1 MKNELTT
8 VQQEKALMNIL
19 KTTLT
24 AVNLPQQT
32 FSIMLNGKIANIRNT
47 LKAAPGQKKQLYNN
61 LNKAVLYLANNYTG
75 ANFQRP
81 LSSENKEII
90 ESCTDFIVSMFPMLS
105 PEELKEAFKL
115 ATAGKLKDI
124 NITTYYGKFTVQ
136 ILGDILKAYLKLRN
150 KALSKYE
157 KQLQIEQSRKE
168 DTDKEQ
174 KNALIR
180 TEIAQIYSQIKKQYI
195 DKGILIE
202 AKIRAFWAKIL
213 IEEKIILF
221 TKAEKRAIWQEARTK
236 TQKNLKEELSY
247 NMNLS
252 TPEKIKIRN
261 ILKDL
266 NTQQK
271 NENFEAAVIA
281 EYSRLLIIKSII
293 L

>member
-1 MKNELTT
+1 MKIRINLQVIIYRITT
-8 VQQEKALMNIL
+8 QLNMSNDYFKAQGWF
-19 KTTLT
+19 KTY
-24 AVNLPQQT
+24 A
-32 FSIMLNGKIANIRNT
+32 LNSQDSRGM
-47 LKAAPGQKKQLYNN
+47 
-61 LNKAVLYLANNYTG
+61 
-75 ANFQRP
+75 FQR
-81 LSSENKEII
+81 LVKED
-90 ESCTDFIVSMFPMLS
+90 E
-105 PEELKEAFKL
+105 EAFKL

-157 KQLQIEQSRKE
+157 YQVQIEQSRKE
-168 DTDKEQ
+168 DINKDS

-180 TEIAQIYSQIKKQYI
+180 TEIAQIYSEMKKQYI
-195 DKGILIE
+195 DKGNLNE

-213 IEEKIILF
+213 IEEKIIQF
-221 TKAEKRAIWQEARTK
+221 TKAEKRAIWNEARTK

-252 TPEKIKIRN
+252 GPEKIKIRN

>member
-1 MKNELTT
+1 MSL
-8 VQQEKALMNIL
+8 Q
-19 KTTLT
+19 
-24 AVNLPQQT
+24 QQT
-32 FSIMLNGKIANIRNT
+32 FSIMLGGKIANIRST
-47 LKAAPGQKKQLYNN
+47 LRSGGLEEKQQLVNN
-61 LNKAVLYLANNYTG
+61 LNKAVLFLANNYTG
-75 ANFQRP
+75 ANFKKP
-81 LSSENKEII
+81 LSTENKEII
-90 ESCTDFIVSMFPMLS
+90 ESCTEFIISMFPMLA
-105 PEELKEAFKL
+105 PAELKEAFKL

-157 KQLQIEQSRKE
+157 YQLQIEESRKE
-168 DTDKEQ
+168 DINKDS

-180 TEIAQIYSQIKKQYI
+180 TEIAQIYSEIKKQYI
-195 DKGILIE
+195 DTGNLIE

-213 IEEKIILF
+213 IEEKIIQF

-252 TPEKIKIRN
+252 GPEKIKIRS

-271 NENFEAAVIA
+271 NENFEAAVIS

>member
-1 MKNELTT
+1 MSL
-8 VQQEKALMNIL
+8 QQQI
-19 KTTLT
+19 
-24 AVNLPQQT
+24 
-32 FSIMLNGKIANIRNT
+32 FSTMLDGKIVNIRST
-47 LKAAPGQKKQLYNN
+47 LRSGSLEEKQQLVNN
-61 LNKAVLYLANNYTG
+61 LNKAVLFLANNYTG
-75 ANFQRP
+75 ANFKKP

-90 ESCTDFIVSMFPMLS
+90 ESCTEFIISMFPMLA
-105 PEELKEAFKL
+105 PAELKEAFKL

-157 KQLQIEQSRKE
+157 YQVQIEQSRKE
-168 DTDKEQ
+168 DINKDS

-180 TEIAQIYSQIKKQYI
+180 TEIAQIYSEMKKQYI

-202 AKIRAFWAKIL
+202 AKIRSFWAKIL
-213 IEEKIILF
+213 IEEKIIQF
-221 TKAEKRAIWQEARTK
+221 TKAEKRSIWNEARTK

-252 TPEKIKIRN
+252 GPEKIKIRS

-266 NTQQK
+266 NTEQK